1 MYTDLIF
8 KVAIVGMYVWA
19 TVLASRMLLNL

>member
-1 MYTDLIF
+1 MYAGLIF

-19 TVLASRMLLNL
+19 TVLASMMLLNL